1 MYVSRDS
8 HSPLF
13 FFAILPIQLS
23 LNPTNRRFSARGD
36 FVPRE
41 HLTMPGDI
49 TGCPTAEV
57 KLASGG
63 QRSGI
68 LLIILQCVGQSPA
81 TKNQLIQ
88 TVSSAKAEGL
98 CTEQT
103 MIKLDLSKSKAL

>member
-1 MYVSRDS
+1 MGVVLIS
-8 HSPLF
+8 HVE
-13 FFAILPIQLS
+13 AIYHHHH
-23 LNPTNRRFSARGD
+23 R
-36 FVPRE
+36 

-49 TGCPTAEV
+49 SGCPTAEV